1 MKELCIGNWLISDT
15 RGTPQVGQQVID
27 ENTTITYTWSID
39 WHLVTGEWVNSG
51 ETFHW
56 RIVYS
61 AKDFILSEQINRK
74 SVFVDV

>member
-1 MKELCIGNWLISDT
+1 MYWELIDIWYT
-15 RGTPQVGQQVID
+15 VGTPLVGQQVID